1 MPDVALVT
9 GAAGAL
15 GAQVARTL
23 SERGHK
29 VALLDSTASA
39 ARLDDLASALGNAC
53 AVAGDLASESTWR
66 EAASRIERELGAAPS
81 LAALIAGAWRG
92 GRPLHE
98 EENDDTWRAMM
109 TANVETVYRGLRA
122 LLPAM
127 VASGHG
133 SVVVVGSRAA
143 AEPWT
148 SAGSAAYAA
157 SKASVVA
164 LAQAAAAEVRDRGVR
179 VNAILPSTL
188 DTPANRKAMPG
199 ADPTRWVTLA
209 SAASV
214 VAFLLSDDARDVR
227 GAALPVYGGA

>member
-29 VALLDSTASA
+29 VALLGSKASA
-39 ARLDDLASALGNAC
+39 ARLDELASALGNAC

-66 EAASRIERELGAAPS
+66 EAATRIERELGAAPS

-98 EENDDTWRAMM
+98 EETDDTWRAMM

-214 VAFLLSDDARDVR
+214 VAFLLSEDARDVR